1 MGNTANNQ
9 LEELRGEAD
18 YYPYNPERGYLF
30 VSYAHADAER
40 VLPIVLE
47 WMKEGYN
54 VYMDAEFGKHSSDD
68 HWITQMKRAVS
79 NPNCRAAVCFTSSNY
94 FFSYASLLEVV
105 TILRVK
111 NDNLKDNGTDR
122 PDFLRYMLESEET
135 EVPEELRPSY
145 NKKFEEME
153 KRMGETQSFRAVLK
167 KEHAYEDLKKGL
179 ESIFKSSPGTPDIIL
194 KGLENSYYSAT
205 INPEKYLF
213 FSSLARAMHAC
224 IEEYT
229 GNDMISTAPL
239 DNAGVEK
246 IREPDYRWKKLLE
259 NADKEENGDP
269 LAMCEVGFRF
279 IHGNQAPKAVN
290 VGIAYLEKA
299 ARPDSKYYYPPAAA
313 LLGDY
318 YISQRDNE
326 SIQLGI
332 YLLNLAGSS
341 GYYPANLKI
350 LGIFT
355 KCKTCPLR
363 SSCNSQYSLLYC
375 YERRKVHLAQLNT
388 AAKDNPLLKPL
399 AKYMEWRV
407 RNINS
412 TSNPSDIKQ
421 SASKQAKFPPSDLD
435 PECFLPRKEA
445 EPILKPIAEP
455 ADGQP
460 FLPAQFTLAEY
471 YARGAKGE
479 TAEQYGRQALA
490 LYEKVASRK
499 PFTDSNNNPFAD
511 AADIVILKKWM
522 KEKYNEWLDNLC
534 LRARIKLVGYYTYGW
549 GEWLPLDEKESNYWK
564 QAIARDFGTK

>member
-111 NDNLKDNGTDR
+111 NDNLKDNGAGR
-122 PDFLRYMLESEET
+122 PEFLRYMLESEET

-350 LGIFT
+350 LGILT
-355 KCKTCPLR
+355 NCKTCPFR
-363 SSCNSQYSLLYC
+363 YSPNCGSGCWDIRAASFDKL
-375 YERRKVHLAQLNT
+375 KT
-388 AAKDNPLLKPL
+388 AAKEKPLLNPLVI
-399 AKYMEWRV
+399 YMDWCV
-407 RNINS
+407 KNTNCGYRNGGYNLS
-412 TSNPSDIKQ
+412 REETEQ
-421 SASKQAKFPPSDLD
+421 
-435 PECFLPRKEA
+435 
-445 EPILKPIAEP
+445 ILKPIAEP

-499 PFTDSNNNPFAD
+499 PFTDSNNNPFACSD
-511 AADIVILKKWM
+511 DILILKKWM
-522 KEKYNEWLDNLC
+522 KEQYNKWLDDFC
-534 LRARIKLVGYYTYGW
+534 LRAREKLVSYYGK
-549 GEWLPLDEKESNYWK
+549 GRGRWLLPDEKESNYWK